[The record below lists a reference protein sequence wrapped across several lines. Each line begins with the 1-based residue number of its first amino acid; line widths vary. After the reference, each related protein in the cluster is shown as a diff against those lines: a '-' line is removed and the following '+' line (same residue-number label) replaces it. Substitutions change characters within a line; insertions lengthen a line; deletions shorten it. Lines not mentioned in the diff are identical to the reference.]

1 MCVGVVLK
9 RKVCITG
16 RDLGAIWGFSGG
28 SDGKES
34 PSRQE
39 TWVQS
44 LGQEDPLEKGIAT
57 HQYSCMENSM
67 DRGAWRAADHG
78 VSWTE

>member
-1 MCVGVVLK
+1 MGVVLK

-16 RDLGAIWGFSGG
+16 RDLGTIWGFPGG

-34 PSRQE
+34 PSRLE

-44 LGQEDPLEKGIAT
+44 LGQEDPLKGMAT
-57 HQYSCMENSM
+57 RQYPSMENSM
-67 DRGAWRAADHG
+67 DRGAWWAADHG
-78 VSWTE
+78 VDWT

>member
-1 MCVGVVLK
+1 MGVVLK

-16 RDLGAIWGFSGG
+16 RDLGTIWGFPGG

-34 PSRQE
+34 PSRLE

-44 LGQEDPLEKGIAT
+44 LGQEDPLKGMAT
-57 HQYSCMENSM
+57 HQYPSMENSM

-78 VSWTE
+78 VDWT